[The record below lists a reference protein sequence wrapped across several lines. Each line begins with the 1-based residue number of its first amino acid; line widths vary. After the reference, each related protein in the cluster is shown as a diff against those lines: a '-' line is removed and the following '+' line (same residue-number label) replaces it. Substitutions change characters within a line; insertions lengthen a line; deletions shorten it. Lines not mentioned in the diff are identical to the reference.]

1 MHTPHRLRRTLAAA
15 CLCHLG
21 LLASHLP
28 GQLIPKRVHDSAGT
42 AARKVGLSGLWTG
55 NAREEVEGIGQMS
68 FPIEL
73 RFSGD
78 PAALRLDVAAT
89 VKVPAEGGQELT
101 VKIAAT
107 YRGALQGAD
116 LRMRSERVETRIV
129 ELDQV
134 VPSGPQVL
142 EGRLA
147 DGALSGRVG
156 SADEGWTTFTARPAD
171 GGGEAPPPSTSVAG
185 TWRGTGREPGP
196 DGRELSYPV
205 TVTIAEQL
213 GVLQVQM
220 QADLRYPVEGG
231 GTVPVR
237 YRASFRGRSE
247 GGELQ
252 LRSDSVQIDL
262 VDQGRVEQGP
272 PQRAVGRVTDGVL
285 RLSVGDE
292 QSGMSTL
299 ELRREAAG
307 TPETPRVRNP
317 LGSNDGPESGLD
329 TPWPETPR
337 TEPRGRD
344 AGVGSAPAAYSTL
357 VLERQE
363 IKDPGMG
370 GVVSHTMLVPQG
382 WKFEGSPRWTP
393 NPDNFVSFVGTL
405 RGPQQEEL
413 SFGGTLALTFQTNSN
428 QPAPAAPAAG
438 QDRPDGSIF
447 RQPPRQYGEVAAEI
461 LLPRLRP
468 GATDVQVVE
477 ATRLPDVEEKV
488 RTLYAAQLQM
498 LEQTLQN
505 TRQLSNPQLQC
516 DASMFLVA
524 ERALIR
530 YRQDGQQWEE
540 EIRSTQF
547 GTRYSMRAEFIST
560 DSAAWQISDVVA
572 SRAPTGRLEA
582 CLPILLTI
590 SGSVQETPRWSTAV
604 AEIRAGIAAARTR
617 GAQIALEEQR
627 KRGEIIARTQSDISD
642 IQMQSWRSRQDSMD
656 QMHKATI
663 DSIRGTHDFQTAGGS
678 VQAVSNQFDRAFTDP
693 TGRLVLTNDPG
704 FQAESGWQELQK
716 VEPKRAG
723 DGR

>member
-1 MHTPHRLRRTLAAA
+1 
-15 CLCHLG
+15 
-21 LLASHLP
+21 
-28 GQLIPKRVHDSAGT
+28 
-42 AARKVGLSGLWTG
+42 
-55 NAREEVEGIGQMS
+55 
-68 FPIEL
+68 
-73 RFSGD
+73 
-78 PAALRLDVAAT
+78 
-89 VKVPAEGGQELT
+89 
-101 VKIAAT
+101 
-107 YRGALQGAD
+107 
-116 LRMRSERVETRIV
+116 
-129 ELDQV
+129 
-134 VPSGPQVL
+134 
-142 EGRLA
+142 
-147 DGALSGRVG
+147 
-156 SADEGWTTFTARPAD
+156 
-171 GGGEAPPPSTSVAG
+171 
-185 TWRGTGREPGP
+185 
-196 DGRELSYPV
+196 
-205 TVTIAEQL
+205 
-213 GVLQVQM
+213 
-220 QADLRYPVEGG
+220 
-231 GTVPVR
+231 
-237 YRASFRGRSE
+237 
-247 GGELQ
+247 
-252 LRSDSVQIDL
+252 
-262 VDQGRVEQGP
+262 
-272 PQRAVGRVTDGVL
+272 
-285 RLSVGDE
+285 
-292 QSGMSTL
+292 
-299 ELRREAAG
+299 
-307 TPETPRVRNP
+307 
-317 LGSNDGPESGLD
+317 
-329 TPWPETPR
+329 
-337 TEPRGRD
+337 
-344 AGVGSAPAAYSTL
+344 
-357 VLERQE
+357 
-363 IKDPGMG
+363 
-370 GVVSHTMLVPQG
+370 
-382 WKFEGSPRWTP
+382 
-393 NPDNFVSFVGTL
+393 
-405 RGPQQEEL
+405 
-413 SFGGTLALTFQTNSN
+413 
-428 QPAPAAPAAG
+428 
-438 QDRPDGSIF
+438 
-447 RQPPRQYGEVAAEI
+447 
-461 LLPRLRP
+461 
-468 GATDVQVVE
+468 VVE